1 MNTINT
7 LNLERINERNM
18 NRFEKFGIDD
28 TPDKNPADDLAE
40 IGKIYSSILRK
51 DSVWEGG
58 G

>member
-51 DSVWEGG
+51 DSV
-58 G
+58 